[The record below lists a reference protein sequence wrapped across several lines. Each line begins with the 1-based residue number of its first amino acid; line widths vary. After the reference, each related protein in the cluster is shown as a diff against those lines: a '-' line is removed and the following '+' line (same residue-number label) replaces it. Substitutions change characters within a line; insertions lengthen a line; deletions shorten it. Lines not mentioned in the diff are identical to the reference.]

1 MASVVGIVIV
11 LGLCLGVVGMLNI
24 YILDHD
30 LRVSVNM
37 VAAVI
42 ILMWL
47 LSEQDTIL
55 RSFTR

>member
-11 LGLCLGVVGMLNI
+11 LGLCLGVVGMLNL
-24 YILDHD
+24 YILDSD
-30 LRVSVNM
+30 LRVSLNIC
-37 VAAVI
+37 AAVV